1 VIGTASACGPA
12 NESTRAIRALRT
24 DPLHPDIC
32 PPRQFFRRR
41 SYLPSPTFRKQW
53 LFASFEKRVG
63 GNWRSSPSSP
73 SKRTVERAPG
83 RWPLC
88 EALAA
93 GGGGRQARL
102 YKGQASPATIATG
115 GAMGC
120 RSNHALAPSLLPGAT
135 SPIRNSKEPEISTTP
150 DASLSNLRGL
160 LRQGKACSSLQ
171 RCRRAIVSSSSTSAR
186 T

>member
-1 VIGTASACGPA
+1 VKFPRAFAAILQRVFCALLVAAGLWSPRWLAC
-12 NESTRAIRALRT
+12 R
-24 DPLHPDIC
+24 C
-32 PPRQFFRRR
+32 WRRR
-41 SYLPSPTFRKQW
+41 STGIRRLTGRRSQKY
-53 LFASFEKRVG
+53 ASFEKRMG
-63 GNWRSSPSSP
+63 GNGRSSPSSP
-73 SKRTVERAPG
+73 SNARWNG
-83 RWPLC
+83 RRGAGPC
-88 EALAA
+88 QALAA
-93 GGGGRQARL
+93 EGGGRQARL